1 MTSRTP
7 QTSASVVY
15 HNKYCV
21 EHLKKAWKAQI
32 TRIILYLIPL
42 NHPTSR
48 VEEKQI
54 NLSISFKN
62 VECSVW
68 KCRKEMVKTD
78 SLLLSAY

>member
-7 QTSASVVY
+7 QTSTSVVY

-21 EHLKKAWKAQI
+21 EHLKKTWKAQI

-48 VEEKQI
+48 VEEKLI
-54 NLSISFKN
+54 NLSILFKN
-62 VECSVW
+62 FECSLL
-68 KCRKEMVKTD
+68 KCRKEMVKAD
-78 SLLLSAY
+78 SLPLSAY

>member
-1 MTSRTP
+1 MTGRTP

-15 HNKYCV
+15 HKYCV
-21 EHLKKAWKAQI
+21 EHLKKTWKAQI
-32 TRIILYLIPL
+32 TRIILCRIPL

-54 NLSISFKN
+54 NLSISIKN

-68 KCRKEMVKTD
+68 KCRKEMVNTD
-78 SLLLSAY
+78 SLPLSAY